1 MQWKLGISFTS
12 KTTPECGCTSTH
24 LLCGSFNGTEQPMGA
39 IYDENKMACGLY
51 RSGSVYDSSES
62 KVGSVD
68 ASGRVYDTLGI
79 IKGRV
84 NEHGRVWDEKGLEVG
99 KVSENDKK
107 VLPKG
112 SVYLAGLHSE
122 PDATYSPYE
131 PNLIQDGHRAGAGL
145 LLLLGAA
152 EKARAAGWTC

>member
-1 MQWKLGISFTS
+1 
-12 KTTPECGCTSTH
+12 
-24 LLCGSFNGTEQPMGA
+24 MGA
-39 IYDENKMACGLY
+39 IYDDNRMACGWY

-79 IKGRV
+79 IRGRV
-84 NEHGRVWDEKGLEVG
+84 NEYGRVWDEKGLEVG
-99 KVSENDKK
+99 KVSENEKK
-107 VLPKG
+107 VYSKG
-112 SVYLAGLHSE
+112 SVFLAGLHSE
-122 PDATYSPYE
+122 PDTTYSPYE
-131 PNLIQDGHRAGAGL
+131 PNLIRDGHRAGAGL